1 MYKNRWKNIDIS
13 IFLDVNLR
21 KIFKFRKKL
30 FQYALNWYIM
40 KMENY
45 FDK

>member
-21 KIFKFRKKL
+21 KIFKFRKKTIPICTELVYNENGKL
-30 FQYALNWYIM
+30 F
-40 KMENY
+40 
-45 FDK
+45 